1 MKKTKNRRT
10 GLHYCPPLA
19 ALLIPLCT
27 TIGGTPP
34 SALAEQSAPETSAL
48 LTEVVVTATR
58 TPHTIK
64 DVPVETVV
72 ITRQDME
79 QSNAQN
85 AMDALKTVPG
95 ITSAVHDDV
104 FGTYTWRAKMRG
116 LNFNDGYGLILID
129 GQRVMGSGQSGGM
142 GEYGIG
148 LNQIPVEMI
157 ERIEVV
163 KGPSSALYGSDAMA
177 GVINVITSSTPEKA
191 SARAGASYGWYTIKD
206 KVNSD
211 GTVSKPSDDGQSRN
225 VSQAFLSVGDRPL
238 ERLAYLIH
246 YNYESADDIRQDP
259 IASDRHSLM
268 AKVDLAATD
277 TLDFFLK
284 GEASTYEK
292 TDNREEDSYRL
303 SAGLEWQP
311 SPDHF
316 LAVKGYTYSW
326 DFVHGYPGYSYGF
339 KHGDT
344 GFDQME
350 IQYTWYASD
359 EQTWTLGGESQRQ
372 GIDYIIDNADGSTI
386 GVEENVTTNSLY
398 AQDEITLFD
407 DVTLVAGARFDD
419 HSNFGSEVN
428 PKLSLMYA
436 LTDATTLRASAGR
449 SFKSP
454 TIRQLYYD
462 SPYRHGSYYVQS
474 NRELQ
479 PEIGM
484 GYSAGVEQWLYNDHL
499 LASVSMFRNEI
510 DDMVIREDTNTLY
523 DGLPLLTY
531 RNVEQATTQG
541 VEFLTKFSQQDFSLT
556 LAYTYTASEDNATG
570 KDLTYVPE
578 HSLTLLP
585 AYEWPA
591 YGLGLSGVLTYT
603 GKQYT
608 DSANTSEIGAN
619 TVVDARIYKKLTE
632 GVRLSFEVD
641 NLFDSDKGD
650 EGNYRSG
657 RMVQLKMDVSF

>member
-1 MKKTKNRRT
+1 MNETKNRGT
-10 GLHYCPPLA
+10 GLRYGPPLA
-19 ALLIPLCT
+19 TVLIPLCVLL
-27 TIGGTPP
+27 GGATS
-34 SALAEQSAPETSAL
+34 SAMAEQSAPETSAML
-48 LTEVVVTATR
+48 KEVVVTATR
-58 TPHTIK
+58 TPHTLK

-72 ITRQDME
+72 VTRQDME

-177 GVINVITSSTPEKA
+177 GVINVITRSTPEKA
-191 SARAGASYGWYTIKD
+191 SGRAGASYGWYTIKD

-211 GTVSKPSDDGQSRN
+211 GSVSKPSDDGQSRN
-225 VSQAFLSVGDRPL
+225 ASQAFLSFGDRPL
-238 ERLAYLIH
+238 ERLGYLIH
-246 YNYESADDIRQDP
+246 YDYESADDIRQDP
-259 IASDRHSLM
+259 ITSDRHSLM
-268 AKVDLAATD
+268 AKIDLAVTD
-277 TLDFFLK
+277 NLDFFLK
-284 GEASTYEK
+284 GEASKYEK
-292 TDNREEDSYRL
+292 TDNREEDSHRL

-311 SPDHF
+311 SADHF

-359 EQTWTLGGESQRQ
+359 QQTLTLGGETQQQ
-372 GIDYIIDNADGSTI
+372 GIDYIIDNDDGSSI
-386 GVEENVTTNSLY
+386 RVEESVTTNSLY
-398 AQDEITLFD
+398 AQDEITFFD
-407 DVTLVAGARFDD
+407 DLTLVAGARFDD
-419 HSNFGSEVN
+419 HSNFGREVN
-428 PKLSLMYA
+428 PKLSLMYT
-436 LTDATTLRASAGR
+436 LTDTTTLRASAGR
-449 SFKSP
+449 AFKSP

-462 SPYRHGSYYVQS
+462 TPYRHGSYYVQS
-474 NRELQ
+474 NRDLK

-484 GYSAGVEQWLYNDHL
+484 GYSAGVEQWFRNDHL
-499 LASVSMFRNEI
+499 MTSLSMFRNEI
-510 DDMVIREDTNTLY
+510 DDMVIREDTGTLFE
-523 DGLPLLTY
+523 GLPLMTY
-531 RNVEQATTQG
+531 QNVEKANTQG
-541 VEFLTKFSQQDFSLT
+541 VEFLTKFSQKDFSLT
-556 LAYTYTASEDNATG
+556 LAYTYTASENKGTG

-578 HSLTLLP
+578 HTLTLVP
-585 AYEWPA
+585 AYEWPG
-591 YGLGLSGVLTYT
+591 YGFGVSGVITYT
-603 GKQYT
+603 SRQYT
-608 DSANTSEIGAN
+608 DSANTSEISGN
-619 TVVDARIYKKLTE
+619 TVVDTRIYKKLADRA
-632 GVRLSFEVD
+632 RLSLVVD

-657 RMVQLKMDVSF
+657 RMLLVKMDISF